1 MYEAIDHLLTGPPP
15 GASEAEV
22 VDWIGR
28 LEAIKCTAEAMQAEA
43 AVRLDEAVRARQAE
57 AGVPARRLGE
67 GVASQVALARR
78 VSPEKG
84 AKLLGLAKILIAE
97 MPHTFALMKAGLF
110 SQWQATI
117 LARETACLSVE
128 DRRVIDYDL
137 CAMGPGGE
145 PAKAVSMG
153 LRQLENAAKKL
164 AITLDQA
171 SVVARAA
178 NAEKD
183 RRVSLRP
190 APDTMTWLGALLP
203 VKDGVAVF
211 AALDQAAKTAAA
223 AGDERTRGQVMAD
236 TLVDRITGRETGGK
250 PRIEVKIVMTADT
263 LTNDADQPAMVEG
276 YGPVPAAWARDAL
289 ADTEVFV
296 RRLFTDPA
304 GQLVAM
310 EPRSRKAPPTGWPSS
325 SPLVTAGSAAPTAAT
340 PRSGTLTTSNATQT
354 AAPPAPTTC
363 KGCANDATR
372 PRKPS
377 AGEPDQDPTA
387 PSSPPHPRATRTR
400 ARHPTPGHNPRQP
413 GLAQS
418 SSCATYFST
427 MISPRDPR
435 ATSIGMQCQC
445 ARWGRCR
452 LQLSRAFRRTFP
464 GWSAGRARLT
474 LNQD

>member
-1 MYEAIDHLLTGPPP
+1 MNETIDHLLTGPPP
-15 GASEAEV
+15 GASEAEL
-22 VDWIGR
+22 VDWIAG
-28 LEAIKCTAEAMQAEA
+28 LEAVKCTAEAVQAEA
-43 AVRLDEAVRARQAE
+43 AVRLDEAVRARQSE

-67 GVASQVALARR
+67 GVASQIALARR

-117 LARETACLSVE
+117 LARETACLSLE
-128 DRRVIDYDL
+128 DRRVIDYEL
-137 CAMGPGGE
+137 CATGPDGE

-178 NAEKD
+178 NATRD

-236 TLVDRITGRETGGK
+236 TLVDRITGRSTTGTK

-276 YGPVPAAWARDAL
+276 YGPVPATWAREAL
-289 ADTEVFV
+289 ADAEVFV

-310 EPRSRKAPPTGWPSS
+310 ESRSRKAPDGLAEFITTRDGGICRTNGCDAPIRNIDHVERHADGGATSAENLQGLCERCNQAKEALGWRARPGPDGSIITITPTGHTY
-325 SPLVTAGSAAPTAAT
+325 V
-340 PRSGTLTTSNATQT
+340 
-354 AAPPAPTTC
+354 
-363 KGCANDATR
+363 
-372 PRKPS
+372 
-377 AGEPDQDPTA
+377 
-387 PSSPPHPRATRTR
+387 SPPPDTW
-400 ARHPTPGHNPRQP
+400 
-413 GLAQS
+413 
-418 SSCATYFST
+418 
-427 MISPRDPR
+427 SPDPPP
-435 ATSIGMQCQC
+435 
-445 ARWGRCR
+445 
-452 LQLSRAFRRTFP
+452 LSRAEFVLRDV
-464 GWSAGRARLT
+464 LLEHT
-474 LNQD
+474 LAA

>member
-1 MYEAIDHLLTGPPP
+1 MYETIDRLLTGPPP
-15 GASEAEV
+15 GASEAEL
-22 VDWIGR
+22 VDWIAR
-28 LEAIKCTAEAMQAEA
+28 LEEVKCTAEAVQAEA

-57 AGVPARRLGE
+57 AGVPTRRLGE

-84 AKLLGLAKILIAE
+84 AKLLGLAKILINE
-97 MPHTFALMKAGLF
+97 MPHTFTLMKAGLF

-128 DRRVIDYDL
+128 DRKVIDHEL
-137 CAMGPGGE
+137 CATGPGGE
-145 PAKAVSMG
+145 PARAVSMG

-211 AALDQAAKTAAA
+211 AALDQAAKAAHA

-236 TLVDRITGRETGGK
+236 TLVDRVTGRSAAGAK
-250 PRIEVKIVMTADT
+250 PRIEVKIVMTADS
-263 LTNDADQPAMVEG
+263 LTGDADQPALVEG
-276 YGPVPAAWARDAL
+276 YGPVPAAWAREALNDA
-289 ADTEVFV
+289 EVFV

-310 EPRSRKAPPTGWPSS
+310 ESRSRKAPDGLAEFITTRDGGICRTVGCDAPIRNIDHVERHADGGETTAENLQGLCERCNQAKEALGWRARPGPDGSIITITPTGHTYISPPPDTWP
-325 SPLVTAGSAAPTAAT
+325 PG
-340 PRSGTLTTSNATQT
+340 
-354 AAPPAPTTC
+354 PPAL
-363 KGCANDATR
+363 
-372 PRKPS
+372 
-377 AGEPDQDPTA
+377 
-387 PSSPPHPRATRTR
+387 SPAERRLRGVLRDHT
-400 ARHPTPGHNPRQP
+400 
-413 GLAQS
+413 LA
-418 SSCATYFST
+418 A
-427 MISPRDPR
+427 
-435 ATSIGMQCQC
+435 
-445 ARWGRCR
+445 
-452 LQLSRAFRRTFP
+452 
-464 GWSAGRARLT
+464 
-474 LNQD
+474 

>member
-1 MYEAIDHLLTGPPP
+1 MYETVDRLLAGPPP
-15 GASEAEV
+15 GASESEL
-22 VDWIGR
+22 VDWIAG
-28 LEAIKCTAEAMQAEA
+28 LEAVKCTAEAVQAEA

-57 AGVPARRLGE
+57 AGVPSRRLGE

-84 AKLLGLAKILIAE
+84 AKLLGLAKILTAE

-128 DRRVIDYDL
+128 DRRVIDHEL
-137 CAMGPGGE
+137 CAAGPGGE
-145 PAKAVSMG
+145 PARAVAMG

-236 TLVDRITGRETGGK
+236 TLVDRITGRAEGAK
-250 PRIEVKIVMTADT
+250 PRIEVKIVMTADS
-263 LTNDADQPAMVEG
+263 LTNTSDQPAMVEG

-289 ADTEVFV
+289 ADAEVFV
-296 RRLFTDPA
+296 RCLFTDPA

-310 EPRSRKAPPTGWPSS
+310 ESRSRKAPDGLAEFVATRDGGICRTNGCDAPIRNIDHVERHADGGTTSAENLQGLCERCNQAKEALGWRARPGPDGSIITTTPTGH
-325 SPLVTAGSAAPTAAT
+325 TYI
-340 PRSGTLTTSNATQT
+340 
-354 AAPPAPTTC
+354 
-363 KGCANDATR
+363 
-372 PRKPS
+372 
-377 AGEPDQDPTA
+377 
-387 PSSPPHPRATRTR
+387 SPPPDTWPPDPPSLSPAELRLREVLRDHT
-400 ARHPTPGHNPRQP
+400 
-413 GLAQS
+413 LA
-418 SSCATYFST
+418 A
-427 MISPRDPR
+427 
-435 ATSIGMQCQC
+435 
-445 ARWGRCR
+445 
-452 LQLSRAFRRTFP
+452 
-464 GWSAGRARLT
+464 
-474 LNQD
+474 

>member
-1 MYEAIDHLLTGPPP
+1 PPP
-15 GASEAEV
+15 GASEAEL
-22 VDWIGR
+22 VDWISR
-28 LEAIKCTAEAMQAEA
+28 LEEIKCTAEAVQAEA
-43 AVRLDEAVRARQAE
+43 AVRLDEVVRERQSE

-67 GVASQVALARR
+67 GVASQIALARR

-84 AKLLGLAKILIAE
+84 AKLLGLAKILTTE
-97 MPHTFALMKAGLF
+97 MPHTFALMRAGLF

-117 LARETACLSVE
+117 LARETACLSME

-137 CAMGPGGE
+137 CATGPCGE

-164 AITLDQA
+164 AITLDQE

-236 TLVDRITGRETGGK
+236 TLVDRITGRETGGAK
-250 PRIEVKIVMTADT
+250 PRIEVKIVMTADA
-263 LTNDADQPAMVEG
+263 LANTNDADQPAMVEG
-276 YGPVPAAWARDAL
+276 YGPVPATWAREAL
-289 ADTEVFV
+289 ADAEVFV

-310 EPRSRKAPPTGWPSS
+310 ESRARKAPDGLAEFIATRDGGICRTNGCDAPIRNIDHVERHTDGGTTSAENLQGLCERCNQAKEALGWQARPRPDGSIITTTPTGH
-325 SPLVTAGSAAPTAAT
+325 TYT
-340 PRSGTLTTSNATQT
+340 
-354 AAPPAPTTC
+354 
-363 KGCANDATR
+363 
-372 PRKPS
+372 
-377 AGEPDQDPTA
+377 
-387 PSSPPHPRATRTR
+387 SPPPDTWPPDPPLLSPAERRLRDVLHIHR
-400 ARHPTPGHNPRQP
+400 
-413 GLAQS
+413 LA
-418 SSCATYFST
+418 A
-427 MISPRDPR
+427 
-435 ATSIGMQCQC
+435 
-445 ARWGRCR
+445 
-452 LQLSRAFRRTFP
+452 
-464 GWSAGRARLT
+464 
-474 LNQD
+474 